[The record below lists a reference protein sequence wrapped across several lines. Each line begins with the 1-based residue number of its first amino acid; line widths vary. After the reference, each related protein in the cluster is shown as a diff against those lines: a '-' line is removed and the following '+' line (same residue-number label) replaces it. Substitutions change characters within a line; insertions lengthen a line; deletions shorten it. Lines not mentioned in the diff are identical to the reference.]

1 MRIVVWIVILLL
13 IVTKLL
19 DVVSTLRSIRNA
31 SNESNPFAQKMMLR
45 MGTKPA
51 IWVVFLLALVIIA
64 VTGITALRMGVVF
77 QVVFIVFSLF
87 VSVVQFSVA
96 AANWTGRDNVV
107 TRQVRKVHWKMR
119 NILPMG

>member
-1 MRIVVWIVILLL
+1 
-13 IVTKLL
+13 
-19 DVVSTLRSIRNA
+19 
-31 SNESNPFAQKMMLR
+31 
-45 MGTKPA
+45 
-51 IWVVFLLALVIIA
+51 
-64 VTGITALRMGVVF
+64 VVF